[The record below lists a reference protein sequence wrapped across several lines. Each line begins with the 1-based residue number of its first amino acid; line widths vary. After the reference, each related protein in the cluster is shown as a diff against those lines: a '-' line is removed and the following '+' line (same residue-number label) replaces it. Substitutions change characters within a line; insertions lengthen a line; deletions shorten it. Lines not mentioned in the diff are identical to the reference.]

1 VKGKIQ
7 SLIEAKTERKN
18 QINKQVDASDN
29 IEELRASMVEV
40 EGLNEEIRTL
50 REMLDG
56 MDEKDVVERT
66 EVVNKEIPGVVK
78 SAVTE
83 IRKMDTDDLEY
94 RKAFQ
99 QFVTRGTPIPPE
111 LRADAVTATTDIA
124 GAIPTVIQNRIIETM
139 ETFGNIL
146 PLVTRT
152 AFAAGISIPT
162 SATKP
167 TAEFVNEGAGS
178 FTQQKTTSTS
188 ITFTNFKLRCEISMT
203 VESSVLA
210 LPIFEQTF
218 VRQVGEAM
226 VKKIEAVILSTAD
239 GSASNRGILAETP
252 AAGQALTYDDL
263 DYDVLIEAEA
273 ALPQPYE
280 NGALWGMTKKTFMA
294 FVGMTDAEGHPI
306 ARVNY
311 GIAGKPERVLMGR
324 DVVLCGD
331 YMSSFSSSLAQGTV
345 FAFLFNFKDYLLN
358 TVYDLGI
365 QRRQNWDTED
375 YETKAVMSVDGK
387 VIDKNS
393 LVTLSKKS

>member
-1 VKGKIQ
+1 
-7 SLIEAKTERKN
+7 
-18 QINKQVDASDN
+18 
-29 IEELRASMVEV
+29 
-40 EGLNEEIRTL
+40 
-50 REMLDG
+50 
-56 MDEKDVVERT
+56 
-66 EVVNKEIPGVVK
+66 
-78 SAVTE
+78 
-83 IRKMDTDDLEY
+83 
-94 RKAFQ
+94 
-99 QFVTRGTPIPPE
+99 
-111 LRADAVTATTDIA
+111 
-124 GAIPTVIQNRIIETM
+124 
-139 ETFGNIL
+139 
-146 PLVTRT
+146 
-152 AFAAGISIPT
+152 
-162 SATKP
+162 
-167 TAEFVNEGAGS
+167 
-178 FTQQKTTSTS
+178 
-188 ITFTNFKLRCEISMT
+188 MT

-210 LPIFEQTF
+210 LPIFEQIF

-263 DYDVLIEAEA
+263 DYDVLVEAEA
-273 ALPQPYE
+273 ALPQAYE
-280 NGALWGMTKKTFMA
+280 NGAVYCMTKKTFMA

-345 FAFLFNFKDYLLN
+345 FAFLFDFKDYLLN